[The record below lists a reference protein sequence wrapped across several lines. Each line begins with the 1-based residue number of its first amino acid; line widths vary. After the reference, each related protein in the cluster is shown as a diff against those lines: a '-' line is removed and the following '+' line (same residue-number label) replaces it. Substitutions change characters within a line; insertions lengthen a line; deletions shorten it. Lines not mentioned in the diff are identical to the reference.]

1 MKHLPRCAVGAAAVV
16 SAVLL
21 AACGST
27 TVTGPGL
34 EAKMKAEGL
43 QPKGITDAQ
52 VSCPPETEV
61 KVDATVECSVTA
73 DGKKGNVTAKFADE
87 EGALKD
93 VNANVDDIQL
103 AVIEQNAEEAESGL
117 SEVDCPS
124 SSKPKK
130 GATFFCT
137 GRISGSGFG
146 VVIIDQT
153 AEDSSVRVRLQ
164 KRKLRTSQIER
175 NITNAVKKRGINAQ
189 VNCPNTVTSQKG
201 SVFRCKVR
209 NPANGREITIVAK
222 QKDSAGNFDLKV
234 EN

>member
-1 MKHLPRCAVGAAAVV
+1 VK
-16 SAVLL
+16 
-21 AACGST
+21 
-27 TVTGPGL
+27 
-34 EAKMKAEGL
+34 
-43 QPKGITDAQ
+43 
-52 VSCPPETEV
+52 CPAETEV
-61 KVDATVECSVTA
+61 KVDATVECQVTA
-73 DGKKGNVTAKFADE
+73 DGKKGNVTAKFADDK
-87 EGALKD
+87 GALKD

-117 SEVDCPS
+117 SGVDCPS

-137 GRISGSGFG
+137 GKISGSGFG

-175 NITNAVKKRGINAQ
+175 NITNAVKKRGINAD
-189 VNCPNTVTSQKG
+189 VDCPNTVTSQKG